1 MAGLAGVVALDGSTD
16 ERSMELVEQM
26 CDLQTHRG
34 PDDRGVVR
42 LGNLTLGVVRLR
54 IHDLSPAGRQPL
66 HDDREDLWVCLDGD
80 IYNYEAIKH
89 ELMAKGQ
96 VFRTKT
102 DTEVVLRAYQAWGEQ
117 CFDRFL
123 GMFALVL
130 HDRRTGTTTLVR
142 DHFGMKPLNYVVR
155 DRALFFASEYKPLL
169 AACSG
174 TRVNHR
180 ALLEWTLYG
189 DVMPPGTLFEGV
201 MSVPPGHLLEIPKQA
216 TEPSCRCYYRLLD
229 HIDASRYQSY
239 ARMSETGI
247 LQVLDQLLQ
256 QNVIQYLVG
265 EVPAG
270 IMLSGGVDSA
280 VIAAVAARHRGITGF
295 HLSVPEDP
303 RLDERAMAEEV
314 AKEAGIPLITVAA
327 SGEAFRRELATVIRH
342 NEMPLWHMQCV
353 GFHLLAQRAKQ
364 EGIKMLLTGDSLGGL
379 MGAETGRHQ
388 ALKWL
393 TPVRGGLR
401 RLPERYQN
409 AMTKAVY
416 DLKGMPVS
424 SAGFMANFPLAM
436 HLIDGFGR
444 SGLLRECEEAYHFVD
459 DPTARSIMAVRLA
472 DQTEWRH
479 RFFHRGDRLAM
490 AASLEYRNPL
500 TDPASVHFAM
510 NLPLEFNLRKGTAKW
525 ALKEVATRYLDRKV
539 PYQKKVAW
547 DLPADKYLAPF
558 ARLDLFEEGFCAE
571 IFSLPRATIR
581 DVVESWKA
589 DLPTFFNLLQIE
601 LWGRLLL
608 LGQSPEE
615 ITEHVEQARV

>member
-1 MAGLAGVVALDGSTD
+1 MAGLAGILAFEQNAD
-16 ERSMELVEQM
+16 ERSMKLVERM

-34 PDDRGVVR
+34 PDDRNVVR
-42 LGNLTLGVVRLR
+42 LGNLTLGVTRLR
-54 IHDLSPAGRQPL
+54 INDLSPAGRQPL
-66 HDDREDLWVCLDGD
+66 RDVRDDLWVCLDGE
-80 IYNYEAIKH
+80 IYNHHEIRH
-89 ELMAKGQ
+89 ELMAMGR
-96 VFRTKT
+96 VFRTQT
-102 DTEVVLRAYQAWGEQ
+102 DTEVVLHAYQAWGEQ
-117 CFDRFL
+117 CFNRFL
-123 GMFALVL
+123 GMFALVI

-142 DHFGMKPLNYVVR
+142 DHFGMKPLNYMVH

-169 AACSG
+169 AARSQTG
-174 TRVNHR
+174 LNRQ

-189 DVMPPGTLFEGV
+189 DVLPPETLFEGV
-201 MSVPPGHLLEIPKQA
+201 MSLPPGHLLEIEKDA
-216 TEPSCRCYYRLLD
+216 KEPACRCYYRLLD

-239 ARMSETGI
+239 ARMSETEI

-256 QNVIQYLVG
+256 QNVVHYLVG

-280 VIAAVAARHRGITGF
+280 VITAVAARHRSITGF

-303 RLDERAMAEEV
+303 RLDERAMAEKV
-314 AKEAGIPLITVAA
+314 AKQVGIPLTTVAA
-327 SGEAFRRELATVIRH
+327 SGEAFRRELATVISH

-353 GFHLLAQRAKQ
+353 GFHLLVQRAKQ
-364 EGIKMLLTGDSLGGL
+364 MGIKMLLTGDSLGGL

-401 RLPERYQN
+401 RLPERYQH
-409 AMTKAVY
+409 ATAKAVY
-416 DLKGMPVS
+416 ALKGMPVS

-444 SGLLRECEEAYHFVD
+444 AGLLRECEDAYRFID

-472 DQTEWRH
+472 DHTEWRY

-490 AASLEYRNPL
+490 AGSLEYRNPL
-500 TDPASVHFAM
+500 TDPDSVHFAM
-510 NLPLEFNLRKGTAKW
+510 NFPLEFNLRKGTAKW

-539 PYQKKVAW
+539 PYRKKVAW
-547 DLPADKYLAPF
+547 DLPADQYLAPF
-558 ARLDLFEEGFCAE
+558 ARLDLFEEGFCAQV
-571 IFSLPRATIR
+571 FSLPRASIR
-581 DVVESWKA
+581 DLVESWKA

-601 LWGRLLL
+601 LWGRMLL

-615 ITEHVEQARV
+615 VTERVEQTGM